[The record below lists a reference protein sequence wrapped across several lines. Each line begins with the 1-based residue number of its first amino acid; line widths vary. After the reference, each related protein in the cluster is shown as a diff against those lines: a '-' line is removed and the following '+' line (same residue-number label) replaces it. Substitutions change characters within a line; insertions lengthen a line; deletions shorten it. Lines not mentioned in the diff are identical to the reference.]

1 MKKAGRSLCR
11 MAQTR
16 TVNYHTKGPAS
27 LNELAEGRTA
37 NIVSLSGGRGFREK
51 MNGLGL
57 FPGTEI
63 TVVHAGG
70 NGGMILI
77 SIGNSRLMVGHQMA
91 KRILIRE
98 IG

>member
-1 MKKAGRSLCR
+1 
-11 MAQTR
+11 MAQTG
-16 TVNYHTKGPAS
+16 TVNYHTKEPAS
-27 LNELAEGRTA
+27 LNELAEGKTA

-63 TVVHAGG
+63 TVVHSSG

-91 KRILIRE
+91 ERILIRE
-98 IG
+98 VG